1 MWVEERWRCIVR
13 KILFVILISFLL
25 IGCEK
30 EPIKVGFIADISTKQ
45 SQLGVDARNSVELY
59 LNKINLEGGIDGR
72 MIDLIVK
79 DDGSDSVKASEA
91 HREFK
96 DEGVYFVIGHLTS
109 DMSDAVLN
117 SQGEDLLFLSPS
129 MSTDTLSENDDFF
142 IRTSPINSRQ
152 GKIMSDYC
160 HMNSIKDI
168 VVIYDTSNEEY
179 TKNLMD
185 YFKEFYENDH
195 FSLKA
200 VIPFNSKEDDLENV
214 ANKVTQLDP
223 STVFMI
229 SQAND
234 TAFITQTIKR
244 THDIQLLSVSWSMTH
259 EIIEA
264 GGSAVEGGLFIGIYV
279 PKENSESY
287 NKFYEEYSEIYNYP
301 PSFIS
306 AITYDAMIVL
316 EEGLKNANN
325 PTPTSVKDAIVEREF
340 HGLQETFRIDKY
352 GDNDK
357 RYLIY
362 ELKDGHF
369 IPLREWEK

>member
-1 MWVEERWRCIVR
+1 MK
-13 KILFVILISFLL
+13 KIIFLILLIFLL
-25 IGCEK
+25 LGCEK
-30 EPIKVGFIADISTKQ
+30 EPIKLGFIADISTKQ

-59 LNKINLEGGIDGR
+59 INKINLEGGINGR
-72 MIDLIVK
+72 KIELVIK
-79 DDGSDSVKASEA
+79 DDGSDSDMASEA
-91 HREFK
+91 HKAFK
-96 DEGVYFVIGHLTS
+96 EEGVNFVVGHLTS
-109 DMSDAVLN
+109 DMSEAVLK
-117 SQGEDLLFLSPS
+117 SQGEDLMFLSPS

-160 HMNSIKDI
+160 HMNSINDI

-185 YFKEFYENDH
+185 YFRDFYENDK
-195 FSLKA
+195 FKLKA
-200 VIPFNSKEDDLENV
+200 IIPFNSKKDNLEDV
-214 ANKVTQLDP
+214 ANQVTQLDP

-234 TAFITQTIKR
+234 TAFLTQTVKR

-259 EIIEA
+259 EIIES

-279 PKENSESY
+279 PEENTESY
-287 NKFYEEYSEIYNYP
+287 NKFYEEYTEKYNYP

-306 AITYDAMIVL
+306 AITYDVMVIL
-316 EEGLKNANN
+316 EEGLKNSKDM
-325 PTPTSVKDAIVEREF
+325 TPQSVKEAIVERDF
-340 HGLQETFRIDKY
+340 NGLQESFRIDEY

-362 ELKDGHF
+362 ELQDGHF

>member
-223 STVFMI
+223 STVFM
-229 SQAND
+229 
-234 TAFITQTIKR
+234 
-244 THDIQLLSVSWSMTH
+244 
-259 EIIEA
+259 
-264 GGSAVEGGLFIGIYV
+264 GGS
-279 PKENSESY
+279 S
-287 NKFYEEYSEIYNYP
+287 
-301 PSFIS
+301 
-306 AITYDAMIVL
+306 MIV
-316 EEGLKNANN
+316 GFQQTSSPFGPRNADIARRDAETGSISPPLVNSSRTAGSRPFHQSSSL
-325 PTPTSVKDAIVEREF
+325 PTASPR
-340 HGLQETFRIDKY
+340 
-352 GDNDK
+352 
-357 RYLIY
+357 
-362 ELKDGHF
+362 GHSSMYF
-369 IPLREWEK
+369 VS